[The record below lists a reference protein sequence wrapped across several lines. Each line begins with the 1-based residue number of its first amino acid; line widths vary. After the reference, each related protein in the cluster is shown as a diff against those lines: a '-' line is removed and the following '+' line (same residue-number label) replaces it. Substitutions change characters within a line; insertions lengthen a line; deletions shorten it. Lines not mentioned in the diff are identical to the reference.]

1 MSKLH
6 LCCTR
11 RYLQSEHCNWL
22 GQEQKLASLKNF
34 GMDLHTRI
42 PLARSGNQSLKEA
55 NVNFRCYNFAMRRIR
70 EETITSNASFETRN
84 YRSNCSTAKWCIF
97 LLYKLDHEISNLILE
112 CLISNHLGLLK
123 YQKGKRRNRFH
134 ERSCYS
140 VTNFFF
146 WSALIYWFSKMLKLK
161 S

>member
-1 MSKLH
+1 MTKLH

-11 RYLQSEHCNWL
+11 RYLQGVIGLDKNKSWHL
-22 GQEQKLASLKNF
+22 LRILAWIC
-34 GMDLHTRI
+34 TRI
-42 PLARSGNQSLKEA
+42 PPARSGNQSLKEA
-55 NVNFRCYNFAMRRIR
+55 NVNFRCYNFAMRRMR
-70 EETITSNASFETRN
+70 KETVTSNASFETRN

-134 ERSCYS
+134 ERSCCS
-140 VTNFFF
+140 VSNFL
-146 WSALIYWFSKMLKLK
+146 SI
-161 S
+161 